1 MNVAK
6 RRFIVGTD
14 IAVDRL
20 ARIGLALCLALAGQ
34 SLATGGDSRARF
46 VSPVENQ
53 RFAPGDPVN
62 VVVRATVPLA
72 AVYAGVSLHG
82 VGVLELTRDADG
94 VTYRSRFV
102 IPDDFAGSST
112 LTISA
117 IDAEANPFNGE
128 AVTIVVRPSTPPQS
142 LSPVQAEHHFNLVGT
157 KARLYVTGNYAGGIT
172 IDISSS
178 AAGTVYASSDPQ
190 VIRVDA
196 EGNIEAV
203 GLGTASV
210 SATNGGQK
218 TFFTFIVED
227 PGHFLPPQ
235 DMTAQ
240 VRFEGSPLEVDAAL
254 TKSQQ
259 TPIYAQTVTVTN
271 TSDSPLVGPL
281 YLAVIDL
288 PKEGWPLGLAPGRPV
303 YYLSLRPKDGLTLG
317 PGERVATTLKFIALQ
332 SPTAPNYRLGVIRYL
347 GDTGRLK

>member
-1 MNVAK
+1 MKVPK
-6 RRFIVGTD
+6 RRFIVRTE

-20 ARIGLALCLALAGQ
+20 ARIALALCLALAGQ
-34 SLATGGDSRARF
+34 SLAAGGDSRARF

-53 RFAPGDPVN
+53 RFAPGDAVD
-62 VVVRATVPLA
+62 VVVRTTVPLA
-72 AVYAGVSLHG
+72 AAYAGVGLHG
-82 VGVLELTRDADG
+82 VGVLQLTRDADG

-102 IPDDFAGSST
+102 IPNDFAGSST

-117 IDAEANPFNGE
+117 IDSKANPFNGE
-128 AVTIVVRPSTPPQS
+128 AVTIVVRPSTGPQS
-142 LSPVQAEHHFNLVGT
+142 LSPVQADHHFNLVGT

-172 IDISSS
+172 RDISSS
-178 AAGTVYASSDPQ
+178 ATGTVYASSDPG

-196 EGNIEAV
+196 EGNVDAV

-210 SATNGGQK
+210 SATNAGQK
-218 TFFTFIVED
+218 TLFTFIVED

-240 VRFEGSPLEVDAAL
+240 VRFERSPLEVDAAL

-281 YLAVIDL
+281 YLTLIDL

-317 PGERVATTLKFIALQ
+317 PGERVATTL
-332 SPTAPNYRLGVIRYL
+332 
-347 GDTGRLK
+347 